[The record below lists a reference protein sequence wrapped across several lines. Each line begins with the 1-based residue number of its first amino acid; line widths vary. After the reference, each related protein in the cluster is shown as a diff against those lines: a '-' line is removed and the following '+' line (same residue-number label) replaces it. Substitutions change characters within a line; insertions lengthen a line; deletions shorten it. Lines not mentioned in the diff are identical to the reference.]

1 MDMQD
6 RATLSRASRVT
17 VPWFPAARHAVIGA
31 ADAIS
36 DLFRRVRAYNDLS
49 RMDSR
54 TLRDIGC
61 RRADLNRIIEGR
73 PPRVYRED
81 P

>member
-1 MDMQD
+1 MQN
-6 RATLSRASRVT
+6 RATPSRTSRAT
-17 VPWFPAARHAVIGA
+17 FPWFPAARHAVIGA

-36 DLFRRVRAYNDLS
+36 DFFRRARAYNDLS

-61 RRADLNRIIEGR
+61 RRGELNRIIEGR
-73 PPRVYRED
+73 PPRVYRQD